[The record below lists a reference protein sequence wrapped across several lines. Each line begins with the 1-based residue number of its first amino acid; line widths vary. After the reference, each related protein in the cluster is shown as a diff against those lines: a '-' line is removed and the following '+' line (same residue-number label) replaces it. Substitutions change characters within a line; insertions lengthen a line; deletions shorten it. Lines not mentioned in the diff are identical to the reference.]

1 MTNKAGEIKNSL
13 PEIISR
19 KTDQQCRSSTS
30 TTIKSIDVITND
42 YDEFLEDK
50 LKRCNERRGKS
61 RMVMYI
67 EMSRFSTI
75 SYEMTKV
82 KPIQESMRE

>member
-1 MTNKAGEIKNSL
+1 MKLKIRS
-13 PEIISR
+13 
-19 KTDQQCRSSTS
+19 QRSSAEKQTS
-30 TTIKSIDVITND
+30 DAGVPPQLPSSQLTIDVITND

-61 RMVMYI
+61 RMVMCI
-67 EMSRFSTI
+67 EMNRFSTI
-75 SYEMTKV
+75 SYQMSKV